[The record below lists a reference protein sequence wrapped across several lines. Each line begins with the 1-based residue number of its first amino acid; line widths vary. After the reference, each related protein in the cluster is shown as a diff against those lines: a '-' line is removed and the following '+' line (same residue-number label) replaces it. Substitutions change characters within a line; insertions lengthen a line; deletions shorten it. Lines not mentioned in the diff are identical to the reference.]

1 MNRERIISLIV
12 AVLVIISSFGINK
25 FTESKKVERTQIK
38 VGFMYDGDESTPYT
52 YNFIRAE
59 RAMKETY
66 GDRVE
71 VIERNNVPED
81 NADKAL
87 QELVDEGCNIIF
99 SNSFGYGEYVKM
111 IAEKHPEIEFCQATQ
126 SNGNVYPVLSN
137 YHTFMGE
144 IYEGRFTAGVVAGL
158 KLKELIDNG
167 TIDEKRAWVG
177 YVAAYPYAEVISG
190 YTAFFLGIRSVC
202 PQAVMR
208 VMYTNSWSDYSLE
221 KEYAEKLIHKGCV
234 IISQHSDTIGPAV
247 ACEKANADHPVFHVG
262 YNQSMLDVAPTTS
275 LCSTRINWAPYM
287 VAAVGAVLD
296 GVSIESRVDGNVHG
310 QDVGAGFEKNWVQM
324 LELNTIICADMTE
337 ETVDAVVDALINKQ
351 LEVFKGD
358 YTGTDPFDEND
369 TIDLREGYIENENSS
384 APTFHWVLDDVI
396 IIDN

>member
-1 MNRERIISLIV
+1 MTGRPQ
-12 AVLVIISSFGINK
+12 GGG
-25 FTESKKVERTQIK
+25 T
-38 VGFMYDGDESTPYT
+38 M
-52 YNFIRAE
+52 
-59 RAMKETY
+59 
-66 GDRVE
+66 
-71 VIERNNVPED
+71 
-81 NADKAL
+81 
-87 QELVDEGCNIIF
+87 
-99 SNSFGYGEYVKM
+99 
-111 IAEKHPEIEFCQATQ
+111 AEKKNDSLEEI
-126 SNGNVYPVLSN
+126 L
-137 YHTFMGE
+137 
-144 IYEGRFTAGVVAGL
+144 R
-158 KLKELIDNG
+158 KLE
-167 TIDEKRAWVG
+167 
-177 YVAAYPYAEVISG
+177 AA
-190 YTAFFLGIRSVC
+190 
-202 PQAVMR
+202 
-208 VMYTNSWSDYSLE
+208 E

-275 LCSTRINWAPYM
+275 LCSTRINWEPYM
-287 VAAVGAVLD
+287 VSAVGAVLD

-358 YTGTDPFDEND
+358 YTGTDPCDEND